1 MQPHYNLLYREE
13 EREMLGLCQAESV
26 GVLPWSPL
34 ARGRLTRPWESQP
47 STERAR
53 TDEYGKGL
61 YGATQEADKEVVYR
75 VGRLSEARDLPR
87 AQIALAWL
95 LHQPVVT
102 APIVGATK
110 PHHLEDAVGA
120 LSVKLSDEEIKSL
133 EEPYI
138 PHPVVGFE

>member
-1 MQPHYNLLYREE
+1 MA
-13 EREMLGLCQAESV
+13 CQAESV

-53 TDEYGKGL
+53 TDEYGKRL

-75 VGRLSEARDLPR
+75 VGQLSEARDLPR

-120 LSVKLSDEEIKSL
+120 LSVKLSDEEIKMSRRAL
-133 EEPYI
+133 YTASCGW
-138 PHPVVGFE
+138 V